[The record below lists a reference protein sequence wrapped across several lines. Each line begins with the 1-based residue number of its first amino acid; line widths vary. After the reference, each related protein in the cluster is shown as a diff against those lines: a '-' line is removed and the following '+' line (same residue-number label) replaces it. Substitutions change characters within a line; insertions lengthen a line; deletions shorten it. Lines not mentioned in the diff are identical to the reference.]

1 MTNSEYHSY
10 LTSEASPPPSPV
22 SDLSSS
28 KGLSHGATVGLALG
42 LTALLALGGG
52 GAIALVLVRRAR
64 QRRLPGF
71 DLETHSDSDSASVS
85 SHGSAARP
93 AMQVRDTI
101 ASFGGR
107 YPRDTIAS
115 FGEVQGEK

>member
-1 MTNSEYHSY
+1 
-10 LTSEASPPPSPV
+10 V
-22 SDLSSS
+22 SDLSSSS
-28 KGLSHGATVGLALG
+28 KGLSHAAIVGLALG
-42 LTALLALGGG
+42 LTALLALGG

-93 AMQVRDTI
+93 AMQARDTI